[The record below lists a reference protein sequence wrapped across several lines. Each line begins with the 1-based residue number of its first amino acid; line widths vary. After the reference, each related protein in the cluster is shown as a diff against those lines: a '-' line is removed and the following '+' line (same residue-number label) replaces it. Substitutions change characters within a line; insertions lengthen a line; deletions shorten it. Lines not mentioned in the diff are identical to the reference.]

1 MIIICKFAV
10 EFIFQLSTINCQLS
24 IKMKLLQSSLFRAIC
39 SIIIGVLLLKYPDNS
54 VTWLTMAI
62 GTLFLLSGI
71 IALISYWIAK
81 RHASD
86 YTITDAEGR
95 VISGSQ
101 PTFPIVGIGSV
112 ILGLTLLLSPDL
124 FARWLMY
131 ILGAMIILGSINQLI
146 VLIAARRFGS
156 IGAFFWIA
164 PIVLLIAGI
173 FIFIKPMESAGTA
186 LQILG
191 WCMLVYGVTEVINS
205 LMVYSLRKRMK
216 RQQEENTT
224 GVEVEEIKETP
235 ENLIEEKKEEIIEE
249 VSQSDII
256 VEEE

>member
-1 MIIICKFAV
+1 
-10 EFIFQLSTINCQLS
+10 
-24 IKMKLLQSSLFRAIC
+24 MKLLQSSFFRAIC
-39 SIIIGVLLLKYPDNS
+39 SIVIGILLLKYPDNS

-62 GTLFLLSGI
+62 GILFLLSGI
-71 IALISYWIAK
+71 IALISYWTAR
-81 RHASD
+81 RHAGE
-86 YTITDAEGR
+86 YTITDAEGN

-101 PTFPIVGIGSV
+101 PSFPIVGIGSV
-112 ILGLTLLLSPDL
+112 ILGLTLMLSPDM
-124 FARWLMY
+124 FVRWLMY

-164 PIVLLIAGI
+164 PIILLIIGI
-173 FIFIKPMESAGTA
+173 LIFVKPMESAE
-186 LQILG
+186 LPLIILG

-216 RQQEENTT
+216 RQQEEAAK
-224 GVEVEEIKETP
+224 GLEAEEIKEEQ
-235 ENLIEEKKEEIIEE
+235 ENLIEEIKEETIED
-249 VSQSDII
+249 VPSSDII

>member
-1 MIIICKFAV
+1 
-10 EFIFQLSTINCQLS
+10 
-24 IKMKLLQSSLFRAIC
+24 MKLLQSSFFRAIC
-39 SIIIGVLLLKYPDNS
+39 SIVIGILLLKYPDNS

-62 GTLFLLSGI
+62 GILFLLSGI
-71 IALISYWIAK
+71 IALISYWTAR
-81 RHASD
+81 RHAGE
-86 YTITDAEGR
+86 YTITDAEGN

-101 PTFPIVGIGSV
+101 PSFPIVGIGSV
-112 ILGLTLLLSPDL
+112 ILGLTLMLSPDM
-124 FARWLMY
+124 FVRWLMY

-164 PIVLLIAGI
+164 PIVLLIIGI
-173 FIFIKPMESAGTA
+173 LIFVKPMESAE
-186 LQILG
+186 LPLIILG

-216 RQQEENTT
+216 RQQEEASK
-224 GVEVEEIKETP
+224 GLEAEEIKEEP
-235 ENLIEEKKEEIIEE
+235 HLIEEVKEETIED
-249 VSQSDII
+249 VPSSDII

>member
-1 MIIICKFAV
+1 
-10 EFIFQLSTINCQLS
+10 
-24 IKMKLLQSSLFRAIC
+24 MKLLQSSFFRAIC
-39 SIIIGVLLLKYPDNS
+39 SIVIGILLLKYPDNS

-62 GTLFLLSGI
+62 GILFLLSGI
-71 IALISYWIAK
+71 IALISYWTAR
-81 RHASD
+81 RHAGE
-86 YTITDAEGR
+86 YTITDAEGN

-101 PTFPIVGIGSV
+101 PSFPIVGIGSV
-112 ILGLTLLLSPDL
+112 ILGLTLILSPDM
-124 FARWLMY
+124 FVRWLMY

-164 PIVLLIAGI
+164 PIVLLIIGI
-173 FIFIKPMESAGTA
+173 LIFVKPMESAE
-186 LQILG
+186 LPLIILG

-216 RQQEENTT
+216 RQQEEAAK
-224 GVEVEEIKETP
+224 GLEAEEIKEEP
-235 ENLIEEKKEEIIEE
+235 HLIEEVKEETIED
-249 VSQSDII
+249 VPSSDII

>member
-1 MIIICKFAV
+1 
-10 EFIFQLSTINCQLS
+10 
-24 IKMKLLQSSLFRAIC
+24 MKLLQSSFFRAIC
-39 SIIIGVLLLKYPDNS
+39 SIVIGILLLKYPDNS

-62 GTLFLLSGI
+62 GILFLLSGI
-71 IALISYWIAK
+71 IALISYWTAR
-81 RHASD
+81 RHAGE
-86 YTITDAEGR
+86 YTITDAEGN

-101 PTFPIVGIGSV
+101 PSFPIVGIGSV
-112 ILGLTLLLSPDL
+112 ILGLTLILSPDM
-124 FARWLMY
+124 FVRWLMY

-164 PIVLLIAGI
+164 PIILLIIGI
-173 FIFIKPMESAGTA
+173 LIFVKPMESAE
-186 LQILG
+186 LPLIILG

-216 RQQEENTT
+216 RQQEEAAK
-224 GVEVEEIKETP
+224 GLEAEEIKEEP
-235 ENLIEEKKEEIIEE
+235 HLIEEVKEETIEE
-249 VSQSDII
+249 VPSSDII

>member
-1 MIIICKFAV
+1 
-10 EFIFQLSTINCQLS
+10 
-24 IKMKLLQSSLFRAIC
+24 MKLLQSSFFRAIC
-39 SIIIGVLLLKYPDNS
+39 SIVIGILLLKYPDNS

-62 GTLFLLSGI
+62 GILFLLSGI
-71 IALISYWIAK
+71 IALISYWTAR
-81 RHASD
+81 RHAGE
-86 YTITDAEGR
+86 YTITDAEGN

-101 PTFPIVGIGSV
+101 PSFPIVGIGSV
-112 ILGLTLLLSPDL
+112 ILGLTLMLSPDM
-124 FARWLMY
+124 FVRWLMY

-164 PIVLLIAGI
+164 PIILLIIGI
-173 FIFIKPMESAGTA
+173 LIFVKPMESAE
-186 LQILG
+186 LPLIILG

-216 RQQEENTT
+216 RQQEEAAK
-224 GVEVEEIKETP
+224 GLEAEEIKEEP
-235 ENLIEEKKEEIIEE
+235 HLIEEVKEETIED
-249 VSQSDII
+249 VPSSDII

>member
-1 MIIICKFAV
+1 
-10 EFIFQLSTINCQLS
+10 
-24 IKMKLLQSSLFRAIC
+24 MKLLQSSFFRAIC
-39 SIIIGVLLLKYPDNS
+39 SIVIGILLLKYPDNS

-62 GTLFLLSGI
+62 GILFLLSGI
-71 IALISYWIAK
+71 IALISYWTAR
-81 RHASD
+81 RHAGE
-86 YTITDAEGR
+86 YTITDAEGN

-101 PTFPIVGIGSV
+101 PSFPIVGIGSV
-112 ILGLTLLLSPDL
+112 ILGLTLMLSPDM
-124 FARWLMY
+124 FVRWLMY

-164 PIVLLIAGI
+164 PIVLLIIGI
-173 FIFIKPMESAGTA
+173 LIFVKPMESAE
-186 LQILG
+186 LPLIILG

-216 RQQEENTT
+216 RQQEEAAK
-224 GVEVEEIKETP
+224 GLEAEEIKEEP
-235 ENLIEEKKEEIIEE
+235 HLIEEIKEETIED
-249 VSQSDII
+249 VPSSDII

>member
-1 MIIICKFAV
+1 
-10 EFIFQLSTINCQLS
+10 
-24 IKMKLLQSSLFRAIC
+24 MKLLQSSFFRAIC
-39 SIIIGVLLLKYPDNS
+39 SIVIGILLLKYPDNS

-62 GTLFLLSGI
+62 GILFLLSGI
-71 IALISYWIAK
+71 IAMISYWTAR
-81 RHASD
+81 RHAGE
-86 YTITDAEGR
+86 YTITDAEGN

-101 PTFPIVGIGSV
+101 PSFPIVGIGSV
-112 ILGLTLLLSPDL
+112 ILGLTLMLSPDM
-124 FARWLMY
+124 FVRWLMY

-164 PIVLLIAGI
+164 PIVLLIIGI
-173 FIFIKPMESAGTA
+173 LIFVKPMESAE
-186 LQILG
+186 LPLIILG

-216 RQQEENTT
+216 RQQEEAAK
-224 GVEVEEIKETP
+224 GLEAEEIKEEP
-235 ENLIEEKKEEIIEE
+235 HLIEEVKEETIEE
-249 VSQSDII
+249 VPSSDII

>member
-1 MIIICKFAV
+1 
-10 EFIFQLSTINCQLS
+10 
-24 IKMKLLQSSLFRAIC
+24 MKLLQSSFFRAIC
-39 SIIIGVLLLKYPDNS
+39 SIVIGILLLKYPDNS

-62 GTLFLLSGI
+62 GILFLLSGI
-71 IALISYWIAK
+71 IALISYWNAR
-81 RHASD
+81 RHAGE
-86 YTITDAEGR
+86 YTITDAEGN

-101 PTFPIVGIGSV
+101 PSFPIVGVGSV
-112 ILGLTLLLSPDL
+112 ILGLTLMLSPDM
-124 FARWLMY
+124 FVRWLMY

-164 PIVLLIAGI
+164 PIILLIVGI
-173 FIFIKPMESAGTA
+173 LIFVKPMESAE
-186 LQILG
+186 LPLIILG

-216 RQQEENTT
+216 RQQEEATK
-224 GVEVEEIKETP
+224 GLEAEEIKEVQ
-235 ENLIEEKKEEIIEE
+235 ENLIEEIKEETVEE
-249 VSQSDII
+249 VPSSDII